1 MPALPG
7 IFRSASPA
15 HMWLQLQ
22 TTLNETHFAIKVST
36 ANHTESI
43 EAAVQ
48 VAKARE
54 RLGILDDRRQPN
66 NFKKCSGTR
75 QRCIVLAK
83 HYQRAWLSSTK
94 ILVLTTVTALISGR
108 VATDSAL

>member
-1 MPALPG
+1 MPALVHG

-22 TTLNETHFAIKVST
+22 TTLNETHVAIKVST

-54 RLGILDDRRQPN
+54 RLGILDDWRQPN
-66 NFKKCSGTR
+66 NFKKRSGTR
-75 QRCIVLAK
+75 RRCIVLAK

-94 ILVLTTVTALISGR
+94 ITVTALTSGR